1 MLIKLDFES
10 EIPIYQQLKD
20 QIVMGI
26 AVDDLEPGE
35 SLPSVRELAS
45 DLGVNLHTIRKSY
58 NQLKTEG
65 FVHVNRR
72 KGAIV
77 ANLPIALDDDQK
89 QLLDN
94 GLNTFI
100 ATLICSGKSH
110 EEIRLKID
118 SILDR
123 MIERK

>member
-1 MLIKLDFES
+1 VLVKLDFES
-10 EIPIYQQLKD
+10 EVPIYQQLKD
-20 QIVMGI
+20 QIVMRI
-26 AVDDLEPGE
+26 AMRDLEPGE

-58 NQLKTEG
+58 NQLKAEG

-72 KGAIV
+72 KGAVV
-77 ANLPIALDDDQK
+77 AKLPIALDDEQK
-89 QLLDN
+89 LLVDD
-94 GLNTFI
+94 GLNTLI
-100 ATLICSGKSH
+100 ATLVCSGKSH
-110 EEIRLKID
+110 DEIRLKIN

>member
-1 MLIKLDFES
+1 MLVKLDLES

-26 AVDDLEPGE
+26 AMNDLEPGE

-72 KGAIV
+72 KGAVV
-77 ANLPIALDDDQK
+77 AKLPIALDDEQR
-89 QLLDN
+89 LLVDN
-94 GLNTFI
+94 GLETYI
-100 ATLICSGKSH
+100 ATLVCSGRSH

-118 SILDR
+118 SILNR

>member
-20 QIVMGI
+20 QIVIGI
-26 AVDDLEPGE
+26 AKNDLEPGE

-72 KGAIV
+72 KGAVV
-77 ANLPIALDDDQK
+77 AELPIAIDDHQMSLINGGLGT
-89 QLLDN
+89 LL
-94 GLNTFI
+94 
-100 ATLICSGKSH
+100 ATLVCNGKSH
-110 EEIRLKID
+110 EEILIKVNG
-118 SILDR
+118 ILDQ